1 MPVFG
6 ADSNA
11 NKNLP
16 IQQVKNMRGQGLD
29 NNQIIQ
35 SLQKDGFTSSEIFDA
50 MNQADMASADPF
62 MQQQGMM
69 QNRDGNN
76 NQGLFEQSQ
85 STLGPGAQELGSGMP
100 PPLMSSN
107 SAQKMQQRVSN
118 YSEQAVST
126 ENSSNEE
133 IIEAIIDE
141 KWNDLL
147 KDINKVIE
155 WKNSMNNRIVSLEQ
169 KFDDLQGEFDKLHSA
184 LLSKIDDYD
193 KNITTVGAEV
203 KAMEKVFSKVL
214 PVFTE
219 NVAEL
224 SRITRDVRGLK
235 STSKKK

>member
-6 ADSNA
+6 ASSNM
-11 NKNLP
+11 NNNIP

-35 SLQKDGFTSSEIFDA
+35 SLQKDGFSSSEIFDA
-50 MNQADMASADPF
+50 MNQADMASADPS

-69 QNRDGNN
+69 QNSNN
-76 NQGLFEQSQ
+76 KNSFGQPQ
-85 STLGPGAQELGSGMP
+85 STQGIGAQNLDSGI
-100 PPLMSSN
+100 PLMPSN
-107 SAQKMQQRVSN
+107 NAQEMQQKVAN
-118 YSEQAVST
+118 YSEYAGASAD
-126 ENSSNEE
+126 SSNEE

-155 WKNSMNNRIVSLEQ
+155 WKNSMNNKIISLEQ
-169 KFDDLQGEFDKLHSA
+169 KFNDLRSEFDKLHSA
-184 LLSKIDDYD
+184 ILSKIDDYD
-193 KNITTVGAEV
+193 KNITNVGAEV
-203 KAMEKVFSKVL
+203 KAMDKVFSKVL

-224 SRITRDVRGLK
+224 SRITKDVKGSK
-235 STSKKK
+235 AGASKKK

>member
-6 ADSNA
+6 ASSNM

-35 SLQKDGFTSSEIFDA
+35 SLQKDGFSSSEIFDA
-50 MNQADMASADPF
+50 MNQADMASADPS
-62 MQQQGMM
+62 MQQQGIM
-69 QNRDGNN
+69 QNSN
-76 NQGLFEQSQ
+76 NQNSFGQSQ
-85 STLGPGAQELGSGMP
+85 SMLGNGVQDLDPGMP
-100 PPLMSSN
+100 PMPSN
-107 SAQKMQQRVSN
+107 NVQEMQQRVGN
-118 YSEQAVST
+118 YSGYVGVSAD
-126 ENSSNEE
+126 SSNEE

-169 KFDDLQGEFDKLHSA
+169 KFDDLRAEFDKLHSA

-224 SRITRDVRGLK
+224 SRITKDVKGLR
-235 STSKKK
+235 TVASKKK